1 MNFCILWW
9 IWPGGN
15 FKRNEWNILTCLRH
29 LLAWQMDY
37 IIFLLSDSFVFSCIY
52 CIYFF
57 SALLVMSLIYWVE
70 HDWFFLYLICLYIPP
85 IKIFLP
91 KPPYFYISPLFV
103 YIVSSNII
111 CYDDIWLPTS
121 LDCVPSYLGYFSL
134 FSNGNFNEP

>member
-15 FKRNEWNILTCLRH
+15 FERNEWNILTCLRH

-57 SALLVMSLIYWVE
+57 SALLVMSLIDLLSWTWLIFLVSHLFIYSSHKNILTKASV
-70 HDWFFLYLICLYIPP
+70 FLYFSLICLYCFFKYHMLWWHMVTNFFRLCP
-85 IKIFLP
+85 ILFGILFIIF
-91 KPPYFYISPLFV
+91 K
-103 YIVSSNII
+103 
-111 CYDDIWLPTS
+111 W
-121 LDCVPSYLGYFSL
+121 
-134 FSNGNFNEP
+134 